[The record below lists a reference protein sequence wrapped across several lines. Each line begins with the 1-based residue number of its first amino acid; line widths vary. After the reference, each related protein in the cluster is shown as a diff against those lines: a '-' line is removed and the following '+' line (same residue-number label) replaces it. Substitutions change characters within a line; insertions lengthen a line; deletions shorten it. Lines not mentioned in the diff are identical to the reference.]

1 MFGIDKIQFLKVIKE
16 KHMIL
21 CKDAQILIL
30 DKIKFKKCT
39 ETHQINKKFMNY

>member
-21 CKDAQILIL
+21 YKDAQILIL
-30 DKIKFKKCT
+30 GKIKFKKCT